1 MFLLYLL
8 FGIFIGY
15 WIFRGRFMKKLENQ
29 GVKNMEKKI
38 FMLFIAKF
46 ALTLLLFAV
55 VALIAGLTIQMSG
68 NQATTPIITVFIII
82 PLFFFLAR
90 MIWKYRK

>member
-38 FMLFIAKF
+38 FMLFISKF

>member
-1 MFLLYLL
+1 
-8 FGIFIGY
+8 
-15 WIFRGRFMKKLENQ
+15 
-29 GVKNMEKKI
+29 MEKKI
-38 FMLFIAKF
+38 FILFIAKF

>member
-15 WIFRGRFMKKLENQ
+15 WIFRASFMKKPENQ

-38 FMLFIAKF
+38 FILFIAKF